1 MKRIVVFGAGM
12 VAGAHVDY
20 LLHVPEFHVTV
31 ASRTLSKAQAL
42 VHDHPRGRAV
52 QVNSDDERAL
62 EALIAEADLAVSLLP
77 YAYHPTVARLSI
89 KHRTHMVTTSY
100 VKEAMAQ
107 LDGQARAAG
116 VILLNEIGVDPG
128 IDHMTA
134 MRIVHGVE
142 AKGGR
147 VTSFVSWC
155 GGLPAPEANSNP
167 FGYKFSWSPRG
178 VLLAGKNPAHF
189 LWDGQDV
196 VVSGGELFDH
206 YWTVPVM
213 VEGQEIGF
221 DGYPNR
227 DSLPYMQTYGIK
239 DSKTFFRGTLRYPGW
254 CQTLRKVA
262 ELGLL
267 EETPLLGLEG
277 ATFAQLT
284 ARLIGSDGHNLRAA
298 LAAYLDLSL
307 DSPVI
312 DNLAWLGFLSDEP
325 LPAGQPAGRVAQR
338 TETTPIDILTARM
351 LDKMQYALGE
361 RDMLILQHQFE
372 AAMPDGNEHIV
383 STMVDFG
390 IPHGYTSMAR
400 TVGLPA
406 AIAVK
411 LILHGEIDLT
421 GVQVPVV
428 PEIYEPVLAELEELG
443 IRFVETW
450 ERT

>member
-20 LLHVPEFHVTV
+20 LLNVPDFHITV

-42 VHDHPRGRAV
+42 VKDHPRGRAV
-52 QVNSDDERAL
+52 QVNSDDEAAL
-62 EALIAEADLAVSLLP
+62 EALIAEANLAVSLLP
-77 YAYHPTVARLSI
+77 YAYHPTVARLCI

-107 LDGQARAAG
+107 LDGAARAAG

-134 MRIVHGVE
+134 MRIIHGVQ
-142 AKGGR
+142 ARGGR
-147 VTSFVSWC
+147 VTKFVSWC
-155 GGLPAPEANSNP
+155 GGLPAPEANDNP

-178 VLLAGKNPAHF
+178 VLLAGKNSAHF

-196 VVSGGELFDH
+196 VIPGGELFDH
-206 YWTVPVM
+206 YWTVPVA
-213 VEGQEIGF
+213 VEGQVIGF

-227 DSLPYMQTYGIK
+227 DSLPYMRTYGIE
-239 DSKTFFRGTLRYPGW
+239 DPQTFFRGTLRYPGW
-254 CQTLRKVA
+254 CQTLRKIA
-262 ELGLL
+262 DLGLL
-267 EETPLLGLEG
+267 DETPLAGLEG
-277 ATFAQLT
+277 LSFAQFT
-284 ARLIGSDGHNLRAA
+284 ARLIGSEGHRLRAA
-298 LAAYLDLSL
+298 LAAYLDLPL

-312 DNLAWLGFLSDEP
+312 DHLAWLGLLGDEP
-325 LPAGQPAGRVAQR
+325 LPATQPAGRVAER
-338 TETTPIDILTARM
+338 IETAPIDILTARM
-351 LDKMQYALGE
+351 LQKMQYAPGE
-361 RDMLILQHQFE
+361 RDMLVLQHQFE
-372 AAMPDGNEHIV
+372 AEYADGKERIV

-390 IPHGYTSMAR
+390 QPHGYTSMAR

-411 LILHGEIDLT
+411 LILHGAIDLL

-428 PEIYEPVLAELEELG
+428 PEIYEPVLEELEALR
-443 IRFVETW
+443 IRFVETF
-450 ERT
+450 ERM

>member
-1 MKRIVVFGAGM
+1 
-12 VAGAHVDY
+12 
-20 LLHVPEFHVTV
+20 
-31 ASRTLSKAQAL
+31 
-42 VHDHPRGRAV
+42 
-52 QVNSDDERAL
+52 
-62 EALIAEADLAVSLLP
+62 
-77 YAYHPTVARLSI
+77 
-89 KHRTHMVTTSY
+89 MVTTSY

-206 YWTVPVM
+206 YWNVPVM

-254 CQTLRKVA
+254 CQTLRKIA

-267 EETPLLGLEG
+267 EETPLEGLEG
-277 ATFAQLT
+277 LTFAQLT
-284 ARLIGSDGHNLRAA
+284 ARLVGSDGHNLRAA
-298 LAAYLDLSL
+298 LAAYLDLTL
-307 DSPVI
+307 HSPVI
-312 DNLAWLGFLSDEP
+312 DNLAWLGLLDEEP
-325 LPAGQPAGRVAQR
+325 LPAGQRSAL
-338 TETTPIDILTARM
+338 DILTARM
-351 LDKMQYALGE
+351 LDKMQYAPGE
-361 RDMLILQHQFE
+361 RDMLVLQHQFE
-372 AAMPDGNEHIV
+372 AEYPDGSERIV

-390 IPHGYTSMAR
+390 IPHGDTSMAR

-411 LILHGEIDLT
+411 LILQGQIALT
-421 GVQVPVV
+421 GVQVPVL
-428 PEIYEPVLAELEELG
+428 PEIYEPVLDELEALG
-443 IRFVETW
+443 IRFVETF
-450 ERT
+450 EQTV

>member
-1 MKRIVVFGAGM
+1 MKHIVVFGAGM

-20 LLHVPEFHVTV
+20 LLNVPDLDVTV

-42 VHDHPRGRAV
+42 VRDHPRGRAV
-52 QVNSDDERAL
+52 QVNSDDESEL

-77 YAYHPTVARLSI
+77 YAYHPTVARLAV
-89 KHRTHMVTTSY
+89 KHGTHMVTTSY

-107 LDGQARAAG
+107 LDAAARVAG

-134 MRIVHGVE
+134 MRIVHGVQ

-147 VTSFVSWC
+147 VTKFVSWC
-155 GGLPAPEANSNP
+155 GGLPAPESNSNP

-178 VLLAGKNPAHF
+178 VLLAGKNSAHY
-189 LWDGQDV
+189 LWDEEDV
-196 VVSGGELFDH
+196 LIPGGELFEH
-206 YWTVPVM
+206 YWTVPVL
-213 VEGQEIGF
+213 VEGRAMNF

-227 DSLPYMQTYGIK
+227 DSLPYMQTYGIENPQ
-239 DSKTFFRGTLRYPGW
+239 TFFRGTLRYPGW
-254 CQTLRKVA
+254 CQTLRKIA
-262 ELGLL
+262 GLGLL
-267 EETPLLGLEG
+267 EETPLAELEG

-284 ARLIGSDGHNLRAA
+284 ARLIGSDSHNLRAA

-312 DNLAWLGFLSDEP
+312 DNLAWLGFLGDDP
-325 LPAGQPAGRVAQR
+325 LPAGQHS
-338 TETTPIDILTARM
+338 PIDILTARM
-351 LDKMQYALGE
+351 LDKMQYAPGE

-372 AAMPDGNEHIV
+372 AEYPDGRERIV

-390 IPHGYTSMAR
+390 LPHGYTSMAR

-411 LILHGEIDLT
+411 LILHGQIALT

-428 PEIYEPVLAELEELG
+428 PEIYAPVLEELEALG
-443 IRFVETW
+443 IRFVETF
-450 ERT
+450 ELM

>member
-20 LLHVPEFHVTV
+20 LLNVPDFHVTV

-42 VHDHPRGRAV
+42 VGDHPRGRAV
-52 QVNSDDERAL
+52 QVNSDDEAAL

-77 YAYHPTVARLSI
+77 YAYHPTVARLCI
-89 KHRTHMVTTSY
+89 KHGVHMVTTSY
-100 VKEAMAQ
+100 VKEPMAA
-107 LDGQARAAG
+107 LDGAARAAG

-134 MRIVHGVE
+134 MRIIHDVQSR
-142 AKGGR
+142 GGR
-147 VTSFVSWC
+147 VTKFISWC
-155 GGLPAPEANSNP
+155 GGLPAPEANDNP
-167 FGYKFSWSPRG
+167 FGYKFSWSPKG
-178 VLLAGKNPAHF
+178 VLLAGKNSAHY

-196 VVSGGELFDH
+196 VIPGGELFDH
-206 YWTVPVM
+206 YWTVPVE
-213 VEGQEIGF
+213 VEGKLMDF

-227 DSLPYMQTYGIK
+227 DSLPYMQTYGIENPQ
-239 DSKTFFRGTLRYPGW
+239 TFFRGTLRYPGW
-254 CQTLRKVA
+254 CQTLRKIA

-267 EETPLLGLEG
+267 EETPLDGLDG

-284 ARLIGSDGHNLRAA
+284 ARLIGSEGHNLRAA

-312 DNLAWLGFLSDEP
+312 DNLAWLGFLSDEL
-325 LPAGQPAGRVAQR
+325 LPAGQR
-338 TETTPIDILTARM
+338 TPIDILTARM
-351 LDKMQYALGE
+351 LEKMQYAPGE

-372 AAMPDGNEHIV
+372 AAMPDGRERIV

-390 IPHGYTSMAR
+390 TVAAHGYTSMAR

-411 LILHGEIDLT
+411 LILHGQIDLT
-421 GVQVPVV
+421 GVQIPVV

-450 ERT
+450 EQLST

>member
-1 MKRIVVFGAGM
+1 MKHIVVFGAGM

-20 LLHVPEFHVTV
+20 LLNVPDFHVTV

-42 VHDHPRGRAV
+42 VKDHPRGRAV
-52 QVNSDDERAL
+52 QVNSDDEAAL
-62 EALIAEADLAVSLLP
+62 EALIAESDLAVSLLP
-77 YAYHPTVARLSI
+77 YAYHPTVARLAI
-89 KHRTHMVTTSY
+89 EHGVHMVTTSY

-107 LDGQARAAG
+107 LDSAARAAG

-134 MRIVHGVE
+134 MRIIHDVQ
-142 AKGGR
+142 ARGGR
-147 VTSFVSWC
+147 VTKFVSWC
-155 GGLPAPEANSNP
+155 GGLPAPEANDNP
-167 FGYKFSWSPRG
+167 FGYKFSWSPKG
-178 VLLAGKNPAHF
+178 VLLAGKNSAHF

-196 VVSGGELFDH
+196 VIPGGELFDH
-206 YWTVPVM
+206 YWTVPVE
-213 VEGQEIGF
+213 VEGQVMDF

-227 DSLPYMQTYGIK
+227 DSLPYMQTYGIEAPQ
-239 DSKTFFRGTLRYPGW
+239 TFFRGTLRYPGW
-254 CQTLRKVA
+254 CQSLRKIA

-267 EETPLLGLEG
+267 EETPLEGLDG

-325 LPAGQPAGRVAQR
+325 LPAGQR
-338 TETTPIDILTARM
+338 TPIDILTTRM
-351 LDKMQYALGE
+351 LDRMQYAPGE

-372 AAMPDGNEHIV
+372 AAMPEGRERIV

-411 LILHGEIDLT
+411 LILHGQIDLT
-421 GVQVPVV
+421 GVQIPVV
-428 PEIYEPVLAELEELG
+428 PEIYEPVLEELEELG

-450 ERT
+450 QRS

>member
-20 LLHVPEFHVTV
+20 LLNVPDFQVTV
-31 ASRTLSKAQAL
+31 ASRTLSKAEAL
-42 VHDHPRGRAV
+42 VKDHPRGRAV
-52 QVNSDDERAL
+52 QANSDDEAAL

-77 YAYHPTVARLSI
+77 YAYHPTVARLCI
-89 KHRTHMVTTSY
+89 KHGVHMVTTSY
-100 VKEAMAQ
+100 VKDAMAQ
-107 LDGQARAAG
+107 LDGAARAAG

-134 MRIVHGVE
+134 MRIIHGV
-142 AKGGR
+142 AARGGR
-147 VTSFVSWC
+147 VTKFVSWC
-155 GGLPAPEANSNP
+155 GGLPAPEANDNP

-178 VLLAGKNPAHF
+178 VLLAGKNPAHY

-196 VVSGGELFDH
+196 VIPGGELFDH
-206 YWTVPVM
+206 YWTVPVA
-213 VEGQEIGF
+213 VEGQIIGF

-227 DSLPYMQTYGIK
+227 DSLPYMQTYGIENPQ
-239 DSKTFFRGTLRYPGW
+239 TFFRGTLRYPGW
-254 CQTLRKVA
+254 CQTLRKIA

-267 EETPLLGLEG
+267 EETPLSGLEG

-284 ARLIGSDGHNLRAA
+284 ARLVGSDRHNVRAA

-312 DNLAWLGFLSDEP
+312 DHLDWLGLLGDEP
-325 LPAGQPAGRVAQR
+325 LPGDLRS
-338 TETTPIDILTARM
+338 PIDILTARM
-351 LDKMQYALGE
+351 LAKMQYAPGE
-361 RDMLILQHQFE
+361 RDMLVLQHQFE
-372 AAMPDGNEHIV
+372 AEYADGKERII

-390 IPHGYTSMAR
+390 QPHGYTSMAR

-411 LILHGEIDLT
+411 LILHGEIDLL

-428 PEIYEPVLAELEELG
+428 PEIYEPVLEELEDLG
-443 IRFVETW
+443 IRFIETF
-450 ERT
+450 ERE

>member
-20 LLHVPEFHVTV
+20 LLNVPDFHVTV

-42 VHDHPRGRAV
+42 VGEHPRGRAV

-77 YAYHPTVARLSI
+77 YAYHPIVARLCI

-107 LDGQARAAG
+107 LDAAARAAG

-134 MRIVHGVE
+134 MRIVHGVQ
-142 AKGGR
+142 ARGGR
-147 VTSFVSWC
+147 VTKFVSWC
-155 GGLPAPEANSNP
+155 GGLPAPEANTNP

-178 VLLAGKNPAHF
+178 VLLAGKNSAHF

-196 VVSGGELFDH
+196 TIPGGELFDH
-206 YWTVPVM
+206 YWTVPVE
-213 VEGQEIGF
+213 VEGKVIGF

-227 DSLPYMQTYGIK
+227 DSLPYMQTYGIENPQ
-239 DSKTFFRGTLRYPGW
+239 TFFRGTLRYPGW
-254 CQTLRKVA
+254 CQTLRRIA

-267 EETPLLGLEG
+267 EETPLEGLEG
-277 ATFAQLT
+277 TTFADFT
-284 ARLIGSDGHNLRAA
+284 TRLIGSDQHNLRAA

-312 DNLAWLGFLSDEP
+312 DNLAWLGFLSDEL
-325 LPAGQPAGRVAQR
+325 LPAGQRS
-338 TETTPIDILTARM
+338 PIDILTARM
-351 LDKMQYALGE
+351 LDKMQYASGE

-372 AAMPDGNEHIV
+372 AAMPAGNERIV

-390 IPHGYTSMAR
+390 IPHGDTSMAR

-411 LILHGEIDLT
+411 LILHGQIALT

-428 PEIYEPVLAELEELG
+428 PEIYAPVLEELEALG
-443 IRFVETW
+443 IRFMETF
-450 ERT
+450 ERV